1 MNNFSSVWYRFPH
14 TTHSIL
20 LHLYH
25 MNSFSSVWYKFSHT
39 THSIL
44 LHPYH
49 MNSFSSVWYR
59 FPHTTYSIL
68 LYLYHMN
75 SFSSVWYRFSTHDSF
90 NSSLSVPYE
99 QLFLCM
105 VQIPH
110 LSTKIFHTNSLL
122 PRNHVHMGQICK
134 KLNNNKLRIYL
145 ISHTTIFVC
154 GKYVKV

>member
-1 MNNFSSVWYRFPH
+1 MSNMSITIFYNNSILSYLYYIDNFFVCMVQISTHDSFNFSSSVPYEQLFLCMVQIS
-14 TTHSIL
+14 TYDSF
-20 LHLYH
+20 
-25 MNSFSSVWYKFSHT
+25 NSSSSV
-39 THSIL
+39 
-44 LHPYH
+44 PYEQFFVC
-49 MNSFSSVWYR
+49 MVQ
-59 FPHTTYSIL
+59 I
-68 LYLYHMN
+68 
-75 SFSSVWYRFSTHDSF
+75 STHDSF